1 MKRMSRIVLN
11 FGNGSPD
18 LLSVSGSP
26 SIADEGTELFQ
37 GLEALGRHQRY
48 NDPVEWRFDVLG
60 EHDEAYVKEA
70 AKKWVEE
77 HWKSVGWCSFGLL
90 NYILLIK

>member
-1 MKRMSRIVLN
+1 MEMGLLISSLSRGHPASLMKERNS
-11 FGNGSPD
+11 FK
-18 LLSVSGSP
+18 
-26 SIADEGTELFQ
+26 

-60 EHDEAYVKEA
+60 EHDEAYVKGA

-77 HWKSVGWCSFGLL
+77 HWKSVRWCSFGLL